1 MYDEYIK
8 TQQTILT
15 EQMIEEYG
23 TGRSSEQ
30 VREATNMTAITLLL
44 GLGICVFLLWFF
56 ESLFKESY
64 VEDEYEQEYVRYEPV
79 YGEQSRPRR

>member
-1 MYDEYIK
+1 
-8 TQQTILT
+8 
-15 EQMIEEYG
+15 
-23 TGRSSEQ
+23 
-30 VREATNMTAITLLL
+30 MTAITLLL

-64 VEDEYEQEYVRYEPV
+64 VEDEYEPEYVRYEPV

>member
-15 EQMIEEYG
+15 RQMIEEYR

-64 VEDEYEQEYVRYEPV
+64 VEDEYEPEYVRYEPV

>member
-1 MYDEYIK
+1 LYDEYIK

-64 VEDEYEQEYVRYEPV
+64 VEDEYEPEYVRYEPV
-79 YGEQSRPRR
+79 CGEQSRPRR